1 MSSIAAVSTTEGQGR
16 LWERMAIQDMNVR
29 IEHLMQSLIKTQKSD
44 PALVEKVKKE
54 YENDIKTLFDK
65 IDRSFDDK
73 MKDWENARQILNQE
87 NNNLRNEIDVLRNSN
102 NRLQTDVT
110 SFQATNQNLQI
121 IINKMTSTKKNDSD
135 NKLRDLQNI
144 KDNLDKEKNALINEN
159 LQLTTE
165 NKNTKLL
172 LQKAQNQID
181 TLKMENNSLQQQN
194 TDLTKLLNDVRGEM
208 EKQYKDQINGLTKDL
223 NKTIKERNDKDFA
236 LQELQTKCN
245 FLQAKCDEYNT
256 LLKDQVAKLAQ
267 KKKANVVLNKNDEF
281 YQRLQAIK
289 EEYDNDLRTRE
300 GIWEKAKEESLKTL
314 NEAYRT
320 LKEGLGKQNEQLR
333 ETVQQYSQ
341 SIDEL
346 KKEVQKLREQK
357 KTIRKR

>member
-144 KDNLDKEKNALINEN
+144 KDNLDKEKKCIN
-159 LQLTTE
+159 Q
-165 NKNTKLL
+165 
-172 LQKAQNQID
+172 
-181 TLKMENNSLQQQN
+181 
-194 TDLTKLLNDVRGEM
+194 
-208 EKQYKDQINGLTKDL
+208 
-223 NKTIKERNDKDFA
+223 
-236 LQELQTKCN
+236 
-245 FLQAKCDEYNT
+245 
-256 LLKDQVAKLAQ
+256 
-267 KKKANVVLNKNDEF
+267 
-281 YQRLQAIK
+281 
-289 EEYDNDLRTRE
+289 
-300 GIWEKAKEESLKTL
+300 
-314 NEAYRT
+314 
-320 LKEGLGKQNEQLR
+320 
-333 ETVQQYSQ
+333 
-341 SIDEL
+341 
-346 KKEVQKLREQK
+346 
-357 KTIRKR
+357 